1 MNKYIICMV
10 SPHDNKFIVKA
21 KSINEAKQQIPV
33 KWRAS
38 YVIAKH
44 KDEQVADFHIWLGG
58 VIMRGWFC
66 YFLYLMLT
74 MQPTTNNQESGILLR
89 QMVVSMTKGKM

>member
-10 SPHDNKFIVKA
+10 SPYDNKFIVEA
-21 KSINEAKQQIPV
+21 KSIDEAKQQIPV

-44 KDEQVADFHIWLGG
+44 KDE
-58 VIMRGWFC
+58 
-66 YFLYLMLT
+66 
-74 MQPTTNNQESGILLR
+74 
-89 QMVVSMTKGKM
+89 